1 MTVNAGPRL
10 LSLAALV
17 LGTGAALLPSAGPA
31 ELNASRVCRLFL
43 DPHDKFTR
51 VVAPQSAKTMNVV
64 ADARL
69 SNITVYYGAGFPGP
83 AQVAFQAAVDIWQSQ
98 VSSSVPIAI
107 DANWVDFGNPL
118 LLGEAGASCAFHD
131 FPGAIR
137 PSTWFVAPLA
147 ERLFPSFAGD
157 CLSPHEIG
165 ASFSST
171 ANWYL
176 GTDGVPTSGTVDFES
191 VVLHELGHGLGFIGT
206 ANVSSGLG
214 TVGDQG
220 LPYIYDANVVD
231 LAGLSI
237 LNAGVYPN
245 GSMTLASLLQ
255 GSGVPGPGLFWGG
268 ANGVAANGGARP
280 VLYAPG
286 SFQSG
291 SSYSHLDENTYPAGD
306 PNSLMTPVLGFAEVI
321 HTPGPIV
328 LGALADMGWG
338 NQTGSGC
345 SFGLDQYTASVPA
358 SGGSVSVELVT
369 AGGCA
374 WTASTTASFVS
385 ALTPT
390 SGTTS
395 ARIQM
400 SVAANSDSSGR
411 VATVTI
417 GTETLTIAQQGT
429 SACSYSLSPTAV
441 IANQG
446 GQSGTVALTSTP
458 GCAWTASSSD
468 STVASIT
475 TDPPAGQGSATIG
488 YVVSGNTGPARTVTL
503 TIAGQPFS
511 ITQAACQ
518 YGIDNNMF
526 SVSGAANTVTVNVF
540 TSQSCRWTA
549 STSSSFITIL
559 LADSVPFGGTA
570 RLAIAANPTLAP
582 RSGTVTVAGQ
592 IVTINQGPGL
602 PMMSVDKLQL
612 AFGAVQSGA
621 TFSAQTGSQVVRLTQ
636 SGAPGTVTWTA
647 SSSAPWLTVLPASGT
662 GSAVLTIGLQ
672 LDQAPASSG
681 LEFEQITITLNGA
694 GNTVNPL
701 TLLVLLN
708 EIAAGESVVP
718 IGSFDTPT
726 NGTAGLSGSIA
737 VTGWALDDV
746 QVSRVTVCRNQVA
759 GESFGADARCGGDA
773 NVYIGDAT
781 LVDGARPDVAVNYG
795 LYPLNSRAGWG
806 YLLLTNFL
814 PAHGNG
820 TFQLYAYASDADG
833 HTALLGTKTI
843 RCDNADATAPFGAI
857 DTPGQGDTVNGVVS
871 NFGWVL
877 SPGARRSDPPGGGT
891 VTVFVDGA
899 PVGSPDGWTSRSDL
913 SSAFPESQYSGVNT
927 ALGVFSLDTTTLTNG
942 VHTISWSVTD
952 TLGVTSGIGSRFFTV
967 SNGSDVLAP
976 ADVRSDNGQAF
987 SSGVSFSP
995 PSQDSAFASAN
1006 ATILLGRVG
1015 FDLNV
1020 PLEYFFPDRDGVV
1033 TIAAH
1038 ELDRIELLIEPGAT
1052 GVMITP
1058 HGDKPLPA
1066 GLRIDPTTGVF
1077 TWAPGPGFVGTY
1089 DFVLGEHRVRV
1100 VLHPSRHG

>member
-1 MTVNAGPRL
+1 M
-10 LSLAALV
+10 
-17 LGTGAALLPSAGPA
+17 GAVFLPSMARA
-31 ELNASRVCRLFL
+31 ELAASRVCRLFL

-51 VVAPQSAKTMNVV
+51 VVPPQSAKTMNAA
-64 ADARL
+64 ADLRL
-69 SNITVYYGAGFPGP
+69 SNVTVYYGAGFPGA

-98 VSSSVPIAI
+98 VSSSVPIAV

-147 ERLFPSFAGD
+147 ERLFPFFAGD

-165 ASFSST
+165 ASFNST

-176 GTDGVPTSGTVDFES
+176 GTDGVPISGTVDFES

-206 ANVSSGLG
+206 ADVSSGLG

-231 LAGLSI
+231 RGGISI
-237 LNAGVYPN
+237 LNPGAYPN
-245 GSMTLASLLQ
+245 GSTTMAALLQ
-255 GSGVPGPGLFWGG
+255 GSGIPGPGLFWGG
-268 ANGVAANGGARP
+268 ANGIAASGGTRP

-286 SFQSG
+286 SFQIG
-291 SSYSHLDENTYPAGD
+291 SSYSHLDETTYPAGD
-306 PNSLMTPVLGFAEVI
+306 VNSLMTPMLGFAEVI

-328 LGALADMGWG
+328 LGTLADMGWG

-358 SGGSVSVELVT
+358 SGGSVSVELIT

-385 ALTPT
+385 ALGPT

-395 ARIQM
+395 GRIQM
-400 SVAANSDSSGR
+400 SVAANPNSAGR

-417 GTETLTIAQQGT
+417 GTETFTIAQQGT
-429 SACSYSLSPTAV
+429 SACSYSLSPTGV
-441 IANQG
+441 MANLG
-446 GQSGTVALTSTP
+446 GQSGTVALTTAP

-468 STVASIT
+468 GTVASIT

-488 YVVSGNTGPARTVTL
+488 YLVSGNTGPSVRTATL

-511 ITQAACQ
+511 VTQAPCG

-526 SVSGAANTVTVNVF
+526 SVSGAATTVQVNVF
-540 TSQSCRWTA
+540 TTQTCRWSA
-549 STSSSFITIL
+549 ATSSSFISVSFT
-559 LADSVPFGGTA
+559 SVPFGGSA
-570 RLAIAANPTLAP
+570 RIAIAANPTLLP
-582 RSGTVTVAGQ
+582 RSGTVTIAGQ
-592 IVTINQGPGL
+592 TVTINQGPGL
-602 PMMSVDKLQL
+602 PVMTLDKGVVL
-612 AFGAVQSGA
+612 FGAVQSGS
-621 TFSAQTGSQVVRLTQ
+621 TFSAQTGTQVVRLTQ
-636 SGAPGTVTWTA
+636 SGAPGAVTWMA
-647 SSSAPWLTVLPASGT
+647 SSSEPWVTISPTSGT
-662 GSAVLTIGLQ
+662 GSVLLTIGLR
-672 LDQAPASSG
+672 LDEAPLSAVAQIA
-681 LEFEQITITLNGA
+681 EITITLTGA
-694 GNTVNPL
+694 GNSLNPL
-701 TLLVLLN
+701 PVLLN
-708 EIAAGESVVP
+708 EIAAGASTAP

-726 NGTAGLSGSIA
+726 NGAGGLFGSIP

-746 QVSRVTVCRNQVA
+746 QVSRVTICRNQVA
-759 GESFGADARCGGDA
+759 GESFGADARCGGLA
-773 NVYIGDAT
+773 NVYIGDAE
-781 LVDGARPDVAVNYG
+781 LVDGARPDVAATHV
-795 LYPLNSRAGWG
+795 LYPLSSRAGWG

-814 PAHGNG
+814 PADGNG
-820 TFQLYAYASDADG
+820 TFQLYAYAYDADG
-833 HTALLGTKTI
+833 HTTSLGTKTI
-843 RCDNADATAPFGAI
+843 SCDNMEATAPFGAI
-857 DTPGQGDTVNGVVS
+857 DTPGQGETVSGAVS

-877 SPGARRSDPPGGGT
+877 SPGARRSDPPGGGS

-913 SSAFPESQYSGVNT
+913 SSAFPVSQYSGVDT
-927 ALGVFSLDTTTLTNG
+927 ALGVFSLDTATLTNG
-942 VHTISWSVTD
+942 VHTISWAVTD
-952 TLGVTSGIGSRFFTV
+952 TLGVTSGVGSRFFTV
-967 SNGSDVLAP
+967 SNGFDVLALTD
-976 ADVRSDNGQAF
+976 ARSDGERA
-987 SSGVSFSP
+987 SGSRVSLSP
-995 PSQDSAFASAN
+995 ASQDSAFASAN

-1015 FDLNV
+1015 FDLSV

-1038 ELDRIELLIEPGAT
+1038 ELDRIELELEPGAT

-1058 HGDKPLPA
+1058 KGDRPLPA
-1066 GLRIDPTTGVF
+1066 GAQIDAITGLF

-1089 DFVLGEHRVRV
+1089 DFALGAHRVRV